1 MGAGSGDQEK
11 VPGVY
16 TMILGLV
23 IVLMGIGRATLST
36 NSYAINPVTTKS
48 ERRHGRMAVEV
59 ALTAILSLKVSLAK
73 SCGGGRSGAWN
84 MKHECSVLGRNIH
97 RSIHIQP

>member
-48 ERRHGRMAVEV
+48 ERRHGHGRMAVEV

-73 SCGGGRSGAWN
+73 SLAR
-84 MKHECSVLGRNIH
+84 
-97 RSIHIQP
+97 